1 MSNQA
6 TTLINLLRCEPEKQE
21 ALIALLEENIETV
34 IRTLPGWRMTR
45 LIAAEDGT
53 GVVIQSEWETPA
65 AVAAMREDPRMR
77 AYFPRIAALAS
88 LETIMGSAVA
98 TATHEHHA
106 KSPSHGPLPGARAA
120 QMVVIYRTPKDP
132 VAFDRHYFDIHVP
145 LAKKLP
151 GLRSYHVNHGPI
163 AAPIGAPDV
172 YRIGTL
178 HFDDLAAIKTAFAS
192 PEGQAA
198 AADRRIYAP
207 DDSGVQM
214 YLFENRAL

>member
-1 MSNQA
+1 MSDQPV
-6 TTLINLLRCEPEKQE
+6 TLINLLRCEPGNQE
-21 ALIALLEENIETV
+21 ALIALLQENIETV

-45 LIAAEDGT
+45 LIAAADGT

-98 TATHEHHA
+98 TMTHERTVESA
-106 KSPSHGPLPGARAA
+106 SYGPQVDAGAAR
-120 QMVVIYRTPKDP
+120 MVVIYRTPKDP
-132 VAFDRHYFDIHVP
+132 EAFDRHYFDIHVP

-151 GLRSYHVNHGPI
+151 GLRSYEISHGPI
-163 AAPIGAPDV
+163 AVPVGSSDI

-178 HFDDLAAIKTAFAS
+178 YFDDLAAIKMAFAS

-214 YLFENRAL
+214 YLFDKRPV